1 MPDYSVEFKVR
12 VEVLAESS
20 RAARDLIAA
29 NLELQ
34 HDNILDWYHYAWDTE
49 ELYTGDPEEEDD
61 EEDYL
66 GVDDDYNT

>member
-34 HDNILDWYHYAWDTE
+34 HDNILDWYHYAWGTE
-49 ELYTGDPEEEDD
+49 ELYTDDPEEEDD
-61 EEDYL
+61 EEDV
-66 GVDDDYNT
+66 GVDDDFNT